1 MMTYL
6 IPVLIVGGC
15 GVLAGV
21 LLTIVSKLFY
31 VKVDERVQRISD
43 ALPQANCGACGFAGC
58 ADYADAIVNG
68 GAETNLCRPGGKE
81 AAESIA
87 EILGTEAAEVVPM
100 TAVVKCSGDCN
111 AVREEFEFGGIRS
124 CKAVKK
130 FYGGSSSCKYGCIG
144 LGDCAAVCDND
155 AISVKDGL
163 ARVTPLKCTACGK
176 CAAVCPNELIA
187 IKPLAQH
194 IMVLCSSKDNG
205 RNTRLACRKGC
216 LGCKLCERNCVE
228 GAIKVEENH
237 AIINYDLC
245 AGCGLCVETCPA
257 KAIHRV

>member
-1 MMTYL
+1 MTYL

-21 LLTIVSKLFY
+21 LLTVVSRLFY
-31 VKVDERVQRISD
+31 VKVDERVQKISE

-58 ADYADAIVNG
+58 ADYANAIVNE
-68 GAETNLCRPGGKE
+68 GAETNLCRPGGKD

-87 EILGTEAAEVVPM
+87 EILGVAAAEVVPM
-100 TAVVKCSGDCN
+100 TAIVKCSGDCN
-111 AVREEFEFGGIRS
+111 AVKEEFEFGGLRS
-124 CKAVKK
+124 CKAVKRY
-130 FYGGSSSCKYGCIG
+130 YGGSSSCKYGCIG
-144 LGDCAAVCDND
+144 YGDCVAVCEYD
-155 AISVKDGL
+155 AISVRDGL
-163 ARVTPLKCTACGK
+163 ARVTPLKCVACGK
-176 CAAVCPNELIA
+176 CAAACPNQLIA

-194 IMVLCSSKDNG
+194 TMVLCSSKENG

-216 LGCKLCERNCVE
+216 LGCKLCERNCIE
-228 GAIKVEENH
+228 GAIRVEDNH

-245 AGCGLCVETCPA
+245 NDCGLCVETCPA